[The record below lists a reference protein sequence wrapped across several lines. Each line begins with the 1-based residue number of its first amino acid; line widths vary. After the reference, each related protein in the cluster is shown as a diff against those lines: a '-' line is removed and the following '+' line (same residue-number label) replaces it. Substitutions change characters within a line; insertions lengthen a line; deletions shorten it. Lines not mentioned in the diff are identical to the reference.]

1 MVEFYT
7 DAIAT
12 ISTTNITNRNQTQPI
27 TNHVVKLAHKHITAR
42 N

>member
-12 ISTTNITNRNQTQPI
+12 TTTNITNGNQTQPI